1 MELASSMFADPLME
15 EEMKLWYLVCGWFM
29 LVSSAFSASPV
40 ERHAEMLLQHNVN
53 LQSGEHL
60 VLYCDPA
67 ATDLNESLYRQ
78 ALRLGARVT
87 ILTHLPNQQE
97 IELREASEDTLRW
110 VSPVMQTAMETA
122 DALIII
128 DASENTRAEAGVDP
142 TRLAARQERF
152 GQLWAPAYSR
162 FAAGELKLVYSQYP
176 TAARAQE
183 AGMGLLDYRD
193 FVYRAMRLDEADP
206 AAAWQQLCEQQVAAI
221 ALLAG
226 GKELRLTGAS
236 IDLTMSIAGRTF
248 VSDCMSDNF
257 PSGEVFTSPVE
268 DSTTGWV
275 RFSYPLI
282 FQGQAIEGVQL
293 WLEDGRVT
301 RFKAESGTDY
311 LETVLEL
318 DEGSAAI
325 GELGIGINSGIDR
338 FTRNML
344 FDEKMGGTI
353 HLALGAG
360 ILETGG
366 TNESSIHLDML
377 IDMADG
383 AIDVDGRRVY
393 ENGRFLLPSAVGKEP
408 TDQ

>member
-1 MELASSMFADPLME
+1 
-15 EEMKLWYLVCGWFM
+15 
-29 LVSSAFSASPV
+29 
-40 ERHAEMLLQHNVN
+40 
-53 LQSGEHL
+53 
-60 VLYCDPA
+60 
-67 ATDLNESLYRQ
+67 
-78 ALRLGARVT
+78 
-87 ILTHLPNQQE
+87 
-97 IELREASEDTLRW
+97 
-110 VSPVMQTAMETA
+110 MQTAMETA